1 MAMWKAGT
9 SQIILGSKSK
19 NLIESLRIPD
29 SSNTKFIID
38 SMIENIKNYSI
49 QMENNHSQI
58 AEGTTISFISPRL
71 PKFEVEYNTQIVGLE
86 SVQLFS
92 DITKRIL
99 ETKCKYF
106 YAQLLIG
113 AGHKSILYPNGYRLK
128 CNDLNQFAINSIY
141 IPADMAFSY
150 EVDVLKI
157 YVSFK
162 NDKYYAWCRLFGHLS
177 QLDNGWVKEIQ
188 SIQLDS
194 AIDYNLFPAVDLN
207 YQHY

>member
-9 SQIILGSKSK
+9 SQIILGSKTK

-29 SSNTKFIID
+29 NSNVKYIID
-38 SMIENIKNYSI
+38 GMIENIKNCSNR
-49 QMENNHSQI
+49 MEDSHSHI
-58 AEGTTISFISPRL
+58 AEGTTVSFVTPRL
-71 PKFEVEYNTQIVGLE
+71 PKFEVEYNTSIVGLE
-86 SVQLFS
+86 SIQLFS
-92 DITKRIL
+92 EVTKRIF

-113 AGHKSILYPNGYRLK
+113 AGHKSVLYPNGYRLK

-162 NDKYYAWCRLFGHLS
+162 DDKYYGWCRLFGHLS
-177 QLDNGWVKEIQ
+177 QLDNGWTK
-188 SIQLDS
+188 
-194 AIDYNLFPAVDLN
+194 
-207 YQHY
+207 